1 MKQFAKLVNNILEF
15 APESKDG
22 IINYNLDEDLMKA
35 DGYKEYVETEP
46 PAYPA
51 EVYYE
56 ETDTQIIQRYRAIPI
71 PEPTPEELEKSFK
84 EQFLVTSY
92 GGFRLQPHGFAN
104 ALQALDFID
113 RKVDAY
119 GLLPPQIGASVIFYQ
134 IPDFTK
140 PEQCTEEWLIAHQV
154 TFADGRTKE
163 EWKACYDEVSLLYLQ
178 LQYKSDV

>member
-22 IINYNLDEDLMKA
+22 IINYNLDEKLMRA
-35 DGYKEYVETEP
+35 DGYKEYIETEP

-56 ETDTQIIQRYRAIPI
+56 ETDTRAIPI
-71 PEPTPEELEKSFK
+71 PEPTPEELEKGFK

-113 RKVDAY
+113 KKVDAY
-119 GLLPPQIGASVIFYQ
+119 GLLPPKIGASVIFYQ

-140 PEQCTEEWLIAHQV
+140 PEQCSEEWLVAHQV